1 MTNFGNRI
9 VVLID
14 MDCFFCQVEAKLN
27 PRLKG
32 KAMAVVQYSTFGP
45 GATIAVSYEARA
57 YGVTKHMRGDEAKKK
72 CPHIELVTVPPIR
85 NKPDTSRYRNA
96 GKQVIEVL
104 AKYCNVVERASV
116 DEAYLD
122 ITDLVEKKLEKMS
135 DTSLD
140 EIKNGL
146 SSSFVVG
153 HCDND
158 SNDEEKRR
166 EGIDRWV
173 DEAFDDIG
181 DIQSR
186 KLAIAGIIVEEF
198 REAIY
203 SQCEYRC
210 SAGISYNKILAKLAC
225 GLHKPNRQ
233 TILPIAEVPTL
244 YSSLPINKVRNLG
257 GKFGNIVMESLGCNV
272 MADLL
277 RFSLQDLQKR
287 FDEKTGS
294 WLYNIARGIDNEPVQ
309 ARLVGKSIGSTKN
322 FPGKQAITKLETLKY
337 WVGELTTELVER
349 LEQDLDENQR
359 RATSITIS
367 YHFVQDKKVIG
378 QSRACSLSSYKHD
391 KIANMCLN
399 VITKATQKPIA
410 YLGMSASKFVPA
422 EGTEAFVNFFKA
434 GTSQNDNTQNKT
446 VSEILKAPES
456 QIENATD
463 YKNNPGQEAE
473 KSEEGN
479 VKTSK
484 EKKEIVEDNHVSLN
498 KNSVESNVVT
508 TTKKTSLIGSSD
520 LSKTF
525 NGENLKNSF
534 FMNFLKGSTSSLE
547 GGKKKSAVEE
557 KKESINKYEGKI
569 DDCTPENVENCSP
582 DLFDD
587 LTSQECAKE
596 EKKVEQNVEND
607 RDHTIASVKRS
618 ALLQLQE
625 IFPDLDNIDLSV
637 VQLLPIELQREAHA
651 YLKSKKPVETIST
664 VKSTTKSASNKS
676 KSAKTTKLKSK
687 NSIKTNNSIINNF
700 FIKSSTENND
710 LSSMKRCPQCNQ
722 MIKIE
727 KSDEHSDFHVAQN
740 LQKIINQ
747 SSANETH
754 NQNEINNSNVTTKR
768 KSSPKTQESNKKFRN
783 IESFFT

>member
-27 PRLKG
+27 PILKG

-57 YGVTKHMRGDEAKKK
+57 FGVTKHMRRDEARKK

-122 ITDLVEKKLEKMS
+122 ITDLVESKLEKMS
-135 DTSLD
+135 YASLD
-140 EIKNGL
+140 EIKKGL

-173 DEAFDDIG
+173 DEAFDDTG

-233 TILPIAEVPTL
+233 TILPIAEVSKL

-257 GKFGNIVMESLGCNV
+257 GKFGNIIMESLGCNV

-349 LEQDLDENQR
+349 LEQDLEENQR

-367 YHFVQDKKVIG
+367 YHFVQDKRVIA
-378 QSRACSLSSYKHD
+378 QSRVCSLSSYKHD
-391 KIANMCLN
+391 KIANICLN
-399 VITKATQKPIA
+399 VITRATQKPIA

-434 GTSQNDNTQNKT
+434 GTSKNDNTQNKT
-446 VSEILKAPES
+446 VTKSLKAPES
-456 QIENATD
+456 QIKNVTD
-463 YKNNPGQEAE
+463 CENNPDQETK
-473 KSEEGN
+473 KSEEEN
-479 VKTSK
+479 VKACN
-484 EKKEIVEDNHVSLN
+484 EKKQIMEDIHVKLN
-498 KNSVESNVVT
+498 ENSIESSVVM
-508 TTKKTSLIGSSD
+508 TTKESSLISNTD
-520 LSKTF
+520 LKKTF

-547 GGKKKSAVEE
+547 VNESKKKSAIEE
-557 KKESINKYEGKI
+557 KKESIEKYVGKI
-569 DDCTPENVENCSP
+569 DDCTPDNVENCSP

-596 EKKVEQNVEND
+596 DKKVEQNVEND
-607 RDHTIASVKRS
+607 RDHTITSVKRS

-651 YLKSKKPVETIST
+651 YLKSKKPVETIGKI
-664 VKSTTKSASNKS
+664 KSTTKPSSNKS
-676 KSAKTTKLKSK
+676 KPAKTTKLKSK
-687 NSIKTNNSIINNF
+687 NSIKTSNSTINNF
-700 FIKSSTENND
+700 FIKSSTDSND

-727 KSDEHSDFHVAQN
+727 KLDEHSDFHVAKN
-740 LQKIINQ
+740 LHKIINQ
-747 SSANETH
+747 SSTNEMR
-754 NQNEINNSNVTTKR
+754 NQNDISNSNVTTKR
-768 KSSPKTQESNKKFRN
+768 KSSPKTQESNKKFR
-783 IESFFT
+783 IVE